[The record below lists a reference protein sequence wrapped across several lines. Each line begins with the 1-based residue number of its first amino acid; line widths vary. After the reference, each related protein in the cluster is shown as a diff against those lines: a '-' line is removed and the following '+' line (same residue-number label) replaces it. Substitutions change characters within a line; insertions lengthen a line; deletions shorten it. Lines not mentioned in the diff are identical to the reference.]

1 MDTNGGVTTTERD
14 LARLLHLLADETG
27 ATGEFDRLGEDLA
40 GEGDGEL
47 VALTLTRAA
56 RIRGLLADRKR
67 REREMQALLDTA
79 SDLASVREVDA
90 ALDAIVAR
98 ARRLLGTDAAYMALV
113 DPETGDAYMRVTLG
127 TITRPIESLR
137 QPPGYGVGGW
147 VAQEGRPFATANY
160 LRDDRIRRKH
170 SVASAVAEDG
180 IVSILGVPMRVGS
193 EVIGVLFGANRDER
207 TFAQS
212 EIDLLG
218 SLADHAAIV
227 LENARLFA
235 ATKATAEELTVAND
249 QLARHNKALEQAAT
263 AHEQLM
269 AMVLRR
275 ADLAELVAAV
285 AETLDGAVLAAEPD
299 GTPLAKAGPVE
310 LLDRLPEL
318 PPDDPGPARPR
329 NLRPSA
335 RRAPALAA
343 EFGRTPAVPAD
354 RPEPGQRESTPHHRR
369 GQGARSTAPVV
380 APGRT
385 PPPTSGWP
393 TAPRPES
400 APGPDR
406 GRNARKTPAH
416 APEPGWTP
424 SANTGSPESPLK
436 QHPADPDRRR
446 NRPRTPARATD
457 SDNTPLANTGPPEP
471 RQREYVPHHR
481 HGRRTPSTAH
491 ADKPDGTPP
500 ANTSSPEPPQRESAP
515 HHRRDQGA
523 RTTAPVVAPGTAP
536 AVNSG
541 SPQSPRTESAPG
553 EDRGRSGRKAAE
565 AAGATVVETS
575 IQPPDEPGIG
585 RRSGQGRD
593 AREAAALAVEGVGT
607 HLVAD
612 GLTAPAAL
620 SGESGNERGGRADE
634 TGKPGLPEWQTNEPG
649 PGRVRDLGRRAW
661 TVPVRAGGETFGHL
675 VFAGRVEPLETDK
688 RILERSAQ
696 TAALLLLVERQM
708 SAAEQ
713 QVRGQVVDELL
724 AEREPDWAALRRRAK
739 VSGAI
744 DFAVRQTVLVVSAT
758 GTTRRRLLR
767 AAADYV
773 RAHGGVAT
781 EHGGH
786 VVLLLPCADATA
798 AVRATRRHLERAT
811 GGTVTAGVAGP
822 AATAPVVRSLHREAE
837 RCHRLLVA
845 LGRAGTAASLAD
857 LGVLGLVLDGASREH
872 VRRLVEDSAG
882 AILAYDDEHGSL
894 LAETLDGYFAAGENP
909 RAAARRLQVHANTVY
924 QRLDRVDQ
932 VLGHRRWREPAGAL
946 TLRIALQLRRVID
959 QIPVVS

>member
-180 IVSILGVPMRVGS
+180 IVSILGVPMRVGA

-299 GTPLAKAGPVE
+299 GTPLAKAGPAE
-310 LLDRLPEL
+310 LLDRLPDL
-318 PPDDPGPARPR
+318 PPDDPGPSRAQDV
-329 NLRPSA
+329 RPSA
-335 RRAPALAA
+335 RRMPSLTTQPDS
-343 EFGRTPAVPAD
+343 TPVVETCV
-354 RPEPGQRESTPHHRR
+354 PEPAAQSPAE
-369 GQGARSTAPVV
+369 
-380 APGRT
+380 PGT
-385 PPPTSGWP
+385 
-393 TAPRPES
+393 
-400 APGPDR
+400 DR
-406 GRNARKTPAH
+406 GRERDRNARK
-416 APEPGWTP
+416 
-424 SANTGSPESPLK
+424 
-436 QHPADPDRRR
+436 
-446 NRPRTPARATD
+446 
-457 SDNTPLANTGPPEP
+457 
-471 RQREYVPHHR
+471 
-481 HGRRTPSTAH
+481 
-491 ADKPDGTPP
+491 GT
-500 ANTSSPEPPQRESAP
+500 
-515 HHRRDQGA
+515 
-523 RTTAPVVAPGTAP
+523 VL
-536 AVNSG
+536 
-541 SPQSPRTESAPG
+541 
-553 EDRGRSGRKAAE
+553 AAE
-565 AAGATVVETS
+565 ADGMPLVE
-575 IQPPDEPGIG
+575 
-585 RRSGQGRD
+585 
-593 AREAAALAVEGVGT
+593 
-607 HLVAD
+607 D
-612 GLTAPAAL
+612 GLADPAEL
-620 SGESGNERGGRADE
+620 SGESVSELGRRPTGFADE
-634 TGKPGLPEWQTNEPG
+634 PDQTGEPEKAGLPEPQPNEADEPDKAGPPERAAGEPG

-675 VFAGRVEPLETDK
+675 VFAGRVEPLDTDK

-724 AEREPDWAALRRRAK
+724 AEREPDWVALRRRAK

-744 DFAVRQTVLVVSAT
+744 DFSVRQTVLVLSAT

-786 VVLLLPCADATA
+786 VVLLVPCADATA
-798 AVRATRRHLERAT
+798 AVRAARKHLERAT

-882 AILAYDDEHGSL
+882 PILAYDTEHGSL

>member
-1 MDTNGGVTTTERD
+1 MDNTNGGVTTTEQD

-160 LRDDRIRRKH
+160 LRDNRIRRKH

-299 GTPLAKAGPVE
+299 GTPLAKAGPAE
-310 LLDRLPEL
+310 LLDRLPDL
-318 PPDDPGPARPR
+318 PPV
-329 NLRPSA
+329 
-335 RRAPALAA
+335 AA
-343 EFGRTPAVPAD
+343 EVAGTDMVDGPAD
-354 RPEPGQRESTPHHRR
+354 R
-369 GQGARSTAPVV
+369 
-380 APGRT
+380 
-385 PPPTSGWP
+385 
-393 TAPRPES
+393 
-400 APGPDR
+400 
-406 GRNARKTPAH
+406 
-416 APEPGWTP
+416 
-424 SANTGSPESPLK
+424 
-436 QHPADPDRRR
+436 
-446 NRPRTPARATD
+446 
-457 SDNTPLANTGPPEP
+457 
-471 RQREYVPHHR
+471 
-481 HGRRTPSTAH
+481 
-491 ADKPDGTPP
+491 
-500 ANTSSPEPPQRESAP
+500 
-515 HHRRDQGA
+515 
-523 RTTAPVVAPGTAP
+523 
-536 AVNSG
+536 
-541 SPQSPRTESAPG
+541 
-553 EDRGRSGRKAAE
+553 
-565 AAGATVVETS
+565 
-575 IQPPDEPGIG
+575 
-585 RRSGQGRD
+585 
-593 AREAAALAVEGVGT
+593 AAL
-607 HLVAD
+607 
-612 GLTAPAAL
+612 P
-620 SGESGNERGGRADE
+620 GESGSERGSSIGE
-634 TGKPGLPEWQTNEPG
+634 SGPTNEPG

-675 VFAGRVEPLETDK
+675 VFAGRVEPLDTDK

-744 DFAVRQTVLVVSAT
+744 DFAVRQTVLVVSAG

-786 VVLLLPCADATA
+786 VVLVLPCADATA
-798 AVRATRRHLERAT
+798 AVRAARRHLERAT

-822 AATAPVVRSLHREAE
+822 AATAPAVRSLHREAE

-872 VRRLVEDSAG
+872 VRRLVEDNAG
-882 AILAYDDEHGSL
+882 AILSYDDEHGSL

-959 QIPVVS
+959 QIPVVVS

>member
-180 IVSILGVPMRVGS
+180 IVSILGVPMRVGA

-299 GTPLAKAGPVE
+299 GTPLAKAGPAE
-310 LLDRLPEL
+310 LLDRLPDL
-318 PPDDPGPARPR
+318 PPDDPGATRARD
-329 NLRPSA
+329 LRPSA
-335 RRAPALAA
+335 RRVPSRATEP
-343 EFGRTPAVPAD
+343 GRTPPANADPSEPLDRPPDLPPNSPGPARTRDPRPSAGRAPSRTNQPGRTPPANASPAELPDLPAD
-354 RPEPGQRESTPHHRR
+354 SPSTARAQHPRPSVRRVPSRTNQPDGMPLANADRLEPSQPESAPLHRR
-369 GQGARSTAPVV
+369 GQGARLTAPAV
-380 APGRT
+380 
-385 PPPTSGWP
+385 
-393 TAPRPES
+393 
-400 APGPDR
+400 
-406 GRNARKTPAH
+406 K
-416 APEPGWTP
+416 
-424 SANTGSPESPLK
+424 
-436 QHPADPDRRR
+436 AD
-446 NRPRTPARATD
+446 
-457 SDNTPLANTGPPEP
+457 
-471 RQREYVPHHR
+471 
-481 HGRRTPSTAH
+481 
-491 ADKPDGTPP
+491 DKADGTPP
-500 ANTSSPEPPQRESAP
+500 TNIGSPEP
-515 HHRRDQGA
+515 
-523 RTTAPVVAPGTAP
+523 
-536 AVNSG
+536 
-541 SPQSPRTESAPG
+541 PRTESAPG
-553 EDRGRSGRKAAE
+553 EDRSRNARTTPVRAAE
-565 AAGATVVETS
+565 VGWAPVVETS
-575 IQPPDEPGIG
+575 VPKPAAQPPAEPGTGRVRERDRNARKGTVLAAEAVGMPLMENGLMENGLADPAEPSGEPATERG
-585 RRSGQGRD
+585 RR
-593 AREAAALAVEGVGT
+593 AT
-607 HLVAD
+607 
-612 GLTAPAAL
+612 
-620 SGESGNERGGRADE
+620 GRADE
-634 TGKPGLPEWQTNEPG
+634 PDQTGEPDELEKAGLPERQANEPDEPAKAGPSEWSAGEPG

-661 TVPVRAGGETFGHL
+661 TVPVRAGSETFGHL
-675 VFAGRVEPLETDK
+675 VFAGRVEPLDTDK

-724 AEREPDWAALRRRAK
+724 AEREPDWVALRRRAK

-744 DFAVRQTVLVVSAT
+744 DFSVRQTVLVLSAT

-786 VVLLLPCADATA
+786 VVLLVPCTDATA
-798 AVRATRRHLERAT
+798 AVRSARKHLERAT

-872 VRRLVEDSAG
+872 VRRLVKDSAG
-882 AILAYDDEHGSL
+882 PILAYDTEHGSL

>member
-180 IVSILGVPMRVGS
+180 IVSILGVPMRVGA

-299 GTPLAKAGPVE
+299 GTPLAKAGPAE
-310 LLDRLPEL
+310 LLDRLPDL
-318 PPDDPGPARPR
+318 PPDDPGPSRAQDV
-329 NLRPSA
+329 RPSA
-335 RRAPALAA
+335 RRVPSLATQPDS
-343 EFGRTPAVPAD
+343 TPVVETCV
-354 RPEPGQRESTPHHRR
+354 PEPAAQSPAE
-369 GQGARSTAPVV
+369 
-380 APGRT
+380 PGT
-385 PPPTSGWP
+385 
-393 TAPRPES
+393 
-400 APGPDR
+400 DR
-406 GRNARKTPAH
+406 GRERDRNARKGTVLAAEADGMPLVEDGLEDPVELSEESVSELGRTATGF
-416 APEPGWTP
+416 ADEPEQTGEPEKAGLPEPQ
-424 SANTGSPESPLK
+424 ANE
-436 QHPADPDRRR
+436 ADEPDK
-446 NRPRTPARATD
+446 A
-457 SDNTPLANTGPPEP
+457 GPPE
-471 RQREYVPHHR
+471 R
-481 HGRRTPSTAH
+481 
-491 ADKPDGTPP
+491 
-500 ANTSSPEPPQRESAP
+500 
-515 HHRRDQGA
+515 
-523 RTTAPVVAPGTAP
+523 
-536 AVNSG
+536 
-541 SPQSPRTESAPG
+541 
-553 EDRGRSGRKAAE
+553 
-565 AAGATVVETS
+565 AAG
-575 IQPPDEPGIG
+575 
-585 RRSGQGRD
+585 
-593 AREAAALAVEGVGT
+593 
-607 HLVAD
+607 
-612 GLTAPAAL
+612 
-620 SGESGNERGGRADE
+620 
-634 TGKPGLPEWQTNEPG
+634 EPG

-675 VFAGRVEPLETDK
+675 VFAGRVEPLDTDK

-724 AEREPDWAALRRRAK
+724 AEREPDWVALRRRAK

-744 DFAVRQTVLVVSAT
+744 DFSVRQTVLVLSAT

-786 VVLLLPCADATA
+786 VVLLVPCADATA
-798 AVRATRRHLERAT
+798 AVRATRKHLERAT

-882 AILAYDDEHGSL
+882 PILAYDTEHGSL

>member
-79 SDLASVREVDA
+79 SDLASVHEVDA

-113 DPETGDAYMRVTLG
+113 DPETGDAFMRVTLG

-137 QPPGYGVGGW
+137 QPAGYGVGGW

-212 EIDLLG
+212 EIDLLH

-235 ATKATAEELTVAND
+235 ATKATAEELTAAND
-249 QLARHNKALEQAAT
+249 QLARHNKALEQAST

-275 ADLAELVAAV
+275 ADLAELVDAV
-285 AETLDGAVLAAEPD
+285 AATLDGAVLAAEPD
-299 GTPLAKAGPVE
+299 GTPLAKAGPAE
-310 LLDRLPEL
+310 LVDRLPEL
-318 PPDDPGPARPR
+318 WGLRADESCHAPAAPRVAAEVDIASSADAEFSDLASGGPTEVHRDARRPAAAGDEAGGEALANDRRDRRRQESDAVEEDRAKTPPAGETEGLLGQRPR
-329 NLRPSA
+329 LQH
-335 RRAPALAA
+335 
-343 EFGRTPAVPAD
+343 EE
-354 RPEPGQRESTPHHRR
+354 PEPG
-369 GQGARSTAPVV
+369 
-380 APGRT
+380 
-385 PPPTSGWP
+385 
-393 TAPRPES
+393 
-400 APGPDR
+400 
-406 GRNARKTPAH
+406 
-416 APEPGWTP
+416 
-424 SANTGSPESPLK
+424 
-436 QHPADPDRRR
+436 
-446 NRPRTPARATD
+446 RA
-457 SDNTPLANTGPPEP
+457 
-471 RQREYVPHHR
+471 
-481 HGRRTPSTAH
+481 
-491 ADKPDGTPP
+491 
-500 ANTSSPEPPQRESAP
+500 
-515 HHRRDQGA
+515 
-523 RTTAPVVAPGTAP
+523 
-536 AVNSG
+536 
-541 SPQSPRTESAPG
+541 
-553 EDRGRSGRKAAE
+553 
-565 AAGATVVETS
+565 
-575 IQPPDEPGIG
+575 
-585 RRSGQGRD
+585 
-593 AREAAALAVEGVGT
+593 
-607 HLVAD
+607 
-612 GLTAPAAL
+612 
-620 SGESGNERGGRADE
+620 
-634 TGKPGLPEWQTNEPG
+634 
-649 PGRVRDLGRRAW
+649 RDLGRRAW
-661 TVPVRAGGETFGHL
+661 TVPVRAGAEVFGHL
-675 VFAGRVEPLETDK
+675 VFAGRVEPLDTDK

-713 QVRGQVVDELL
+713 QVRGQVVEELL
-724 AEREPDWAALRRRAK
+724 AEREPDWVALRRRAK
-739 VSGAI
+739 VSGVI

-786 VVLLLPCADATA
+786 AVLVLPCGDAEA
-798 AVRATRRHLERAT
+798 AVKAARRHLERAT

-822 AATAPVVRSLHREAE
+822 AATAPAVRSLHREAE

-872 VRRLVEDSAG
+872 VRRLVDDNAG
-882 AILAYDDEHGSL
+882 PILCYDNEHGSL

-946 TLRIALQLRRVID
+946 TLRIALQLRRVLD
-959 QIPVVS
+959 QIPVVP

>member
-137 QPPGYGVGGW
+137 QPAGYGVGGW

-180 IVSILGVPMRVGS
+180 IVSILGVPMRVGA

-299 GTPLAKAGPVE
+299 GTPLAKAGPAE
-310 LLDRLPEL
+310 LLDRLPDL
-318 PPDDPGPARPR
+318 PPDDPGPVPERD
-329 NLRPSA
+329 LRPSA
-335 RRAPALAA
+335 RKVPVLA
-343 EFGRTPAVPAD
+343 T
-354 RPEPGQRESTPHHRR
+354 Q
-369 GQGARSTAPVV
+369 
-380 APGRT
+380 PGRT
-385 PPPTSGWP
+385 PPVNADRPQP
-393 TAPRPES
+393 PES
-400 APGPDR
+400 SGGRDR
-406 GRNARKTPAH
+406 GRTGPKTPPRSTEAGR
-416 APEPGWTP
+416 APLVET
-424 SANTGSPESPLK
+424 SAQP
-436 QHPADPDRRR
+436 PD
-446 NRPRTPARATD
+446 
-457 SDNTPLANTGPPEP
+457 
-471 RQREYVPHHR
+471 
-481 HGRRTPSTAH
+481 
-491 ADKPDGTPP
+491 
-500 ANTSSPEPPQRESAP
+500 
-515 HHRRDQGA
+515 
-523 RTTAPVVAPGTAP
+523 APGT
-536 AVNSG
+536 
-541 SPQSPRTESAPG
+541 
-553 EDRGRSGRKAAE
+553 GR
-565 AAGATVVETS
+565 V
-575 IQPPDEPGIG
+575 
-585 RRSGQGRD
+585 RD
-593 AREAAALAVEGVGT
+593 AREATALAAEAGGT
-607 HLVAD
+607 HQVED
-612 GLTAPAAL
+612 CLTDPAQRRWEP
-620 SGESGNERGGRADE
+620 GTEHGRRADE
-634 TGKPGLPEWQTNEPG
+634 PGFPERQTSGPG

-661 TVPVRAGGETFGHL
+661 TVPVRAGAETFGHL
-675 VFAGRVEPLETDK
+675 LFAGRAEPLDTDK

-744 DFAVRQTVLVVSAT
+744 DFSVRQTVLVVSAT

-798 AVRATRRHLERAT
+798 AVRAARRHLERAT
-811 GGTVTAGVAGP
+811 DGTVTAGVAGP
-822 AATAPVVRSLHREAE
+822 AATAPAVRDLHREAE

-882 AILAYDDEHGSL
+882 AILVYDAEHGSL

>member
-113 DPETGDAYMRVTLG
+113 DADTGDAYMRVTLG

-147 VAQEGRPFATANY
+147 VAQTGLPFATANY
-160 LRDDRIRRKH
+160 LRDERIRRKH

-180 IVSILGVPMRVGS
+180 IVSILGVPMRVGD

-218 SLADHAAIV
+218 SLADHAAVV

-235 ATKATAEELTVAND
+235 ATKATAEELSAAND

-275 ADLAELVAAV
+275 ADLAELVEAV
-285 AETLDGAVLAAEPD
+285 AETLDGAVLAVEPD
-299 GTPLAKAGPVE
+299 GTPLAQAGPPE
-310 LLDRLPEL
+310 LRDRLP
-318 PPDDPGPARPR
+318 
-329 NLRPSA
+329 
-335 RRAPALAA
+335 
-343 EFGRTPAVPAD
+343 
-354 RPEPGQRESTPHHRR
+354 
-369 GQGARSTAPVV
+369 
-380 APGRT
+380 
-385 PPPTSGWP
+385 
-393 TAPRPES
+393 
-400 APGPDR
+400 
-406 GRNARKTPAH
+406 
-416 APEPGWTP
+416 
-424 SANTGSPESPLK
+424 AN
-436 QHPADPDRRR
+436 
-446 NRPRTPARATD
+446 
-457 SDNTPLANTGPPEP
+457 
-471 RQREYVPHHR
+471 
-481 HGRRTPSTAH
+481 
-491 ADKPDGTPP
+491 
-500 ANTSSPEPPQRESAP
+500 
-515 HHRRDQGA
+515 
-523 RTTAPVVAPGTAP
+523 
-536 AVNSG
+536 
-541 SPQSPRTESAPG
+541 
-553 EDRGRSGRKAAE
+553 
-565 AAGATVVETS
+565 
-575 IQPPDEPGIG
+575 PPDEPG
-585 RRSGQGRD
+585 
-593 AREAAALAVEGVGT
+593 
-607 HLVAD
+607 
-612 GLTAPAAL
+612 P
-620 SGESGNERGGRADE
+620 GRA
-634 TGKPGLPEWQTNEPG
+634 
-649 PGRVRDLGRRAW
+649 RDLGPAW
-661 TVPVRAGGETFGHL
+661 TVPVRAGAETFGHL
-675 VFAGRVEPLETDK
+675 LFAGRAEPLDTDK
-688 RILERSAQ
+688 RILERAAQ
-696 TAALLLLVERQM
+696 TAALVVLVERQT

-713 QVRGQVVDELL
+713 QVRGQLVDELL

-739 VSGAI
+739 VSGVI
-744 DFAVRQTVLVVSAT
+744 DFTARQTVLVVSAT

-773 RAHGGVAT
+773 RAHAGVAT

-798 AVRATRRHLERAT
+798 AVREARRHLERAT

-822 AATAPVVRSLHREAE
+822 AATAPVVRKLHREAE

-845 LGRAGTAASLAD
+845 LGRAGTAASLED
-857 LGVLGLVLDGASREH
+857 LGVLGLVLDGASRDH
-872 VRRLVEDSAG
+872 VKTLVETAAG
-882 AILAYDDEHGSL
+882 PILDYDREHGSP

-909 RAAARRLQVHANTVY
+909 RAAARLLQVHANTVY

-946 TLRIALQLRRVID
+946 TLRIALQLRRVLD
-959 QIPVVS
+959 QIPVAS

>member
-27 ATGEFDRLGEDLA
+27 ATREFDRLGEDLA

-56 RIRGLLADRKR
+56 RIRGLLVDRKR

-137 QPPGYGVGGW
+137 QPAGYGVGGW

-160 LRDDRIRRKH
+160 LRDERIRRKH

-212 EIDLLG
+212 EIDLLH

-235 ATKATAEELTVAND
+235 ATKATAEELTAAND
-249 QLARHNKALEQAAT
+249 QLARHNKALQQAAT
-263 AHEQLM
+263 AHQQLM

-275 ADLAELVAAV
+275 ADLGELVAAV
-285 AETLDGAVLAAEPD
+285 AATLDGAVLAAEPD
-299 GTPLAKAGPVE
+299 GTPLAQAGPAE
-310 LLDRLPEL
+310 LLNRLGGLHEL
-318 PPDDPGPARPR
+318 PTDEAG
-329 NLRPSA
+329 S
-335 RRAPALAA
+335 
-343 EFGRTPAVPAD
+343 D
-354 RPEPGQRESTPHHRR
+354 RQ
-369 GQGARSTAPVV
+369 V
-380 APGRT
+380 
-385 PPPTSGWP
+385 
-393 TAPRPES
+393 
-400 APGPDR
+400 
-406 GRNARKTPAH
+406 RNARTVA
-416 APEPGWTP
+416 A
-424 SANTGSPESPLK
+424 A
-436 QHPADPDRRR
+436 
-446 NRPRTPARATD
+446 RTPARRSSELGCDPHLDQRGSRAVNGSRGNSAQPELHHDEPD
-457 SDNTPLANTGPPEP
+457 SRTGSQAGPHASPRAGHARGTTRAQDDSAHQSDTQHDEPEP
-471 RQREYVPHHR
+471 
-481 HGRRTPSTAH
+481 
-491 ADKPDGTPP
+491 
-500 ANTSSPEPPQRESAP
+500 
-515 HHRRDQGA
+515 
-523 RTTAPVVAPGTAP
+523 
-536 AVNSG
+536 
-541 SPQSPRTESAPG
+541 
-553 EDRGRSGRKAAE
+553 
-565 AAGATVVETS
+565 
-575 IQPPDEPGIG
+575 
-585 RRSGQGRD
+585 
-593 AREAAALAVEGVGT
+593 
-607 HLVAD
+607 
-612 GLTAPAAL
+612 
-620 SGESGNERGGRADE
+620 GRA
-634 TGKPGLPEWQTNEPG
+634 
-649 PGRVRDLGRRAW
+649 RDLGRRTW
-661 TVPVRAGGETFGHL
+661 TVPVRAGAEVFGHL
-675 VFAGRVEPLETDK
+675 VFAGRVEPLDTDK

-713 QVRGQVVDELL
+713 QVRGQVVEELL
-724 AEREPDWAALRRRAK
+724 AEREPDWGALRRRAK
-739 VSGAI
+739 VSGVI
-744 DFAVRQTVLVVSAT
+744 DFAVPQTVLVVSAT
-758 GTTRRRLLR
+758 GATRRRLLR

-773 RAHGGVAT
+773 RGHGGVAT

-786 VVLLLPCADATA
+786 AVLVLPCADAAAAVTA
-798 AVRATRRHLERAT
+798 ARRYLERAT

-837 RCHRLLVA
+837 RCHRLLIA
-845 LGRAGTAASLAD
+845 LGRGGTAASLAD
-857 LGVLGLVLDGASREH
+857 LGVLGLVLDGASRDH
-872 VRRLVEDSAG
+872 VRRLVEDNAG
-882 AILAYDDEHGSL
+882 PILAYDTEHGSL

-946 TLRIALQLRRVID
+946 TLRIALQLRRVLD
-959 QIPVVS
+959 QIPVTP